1 MDSSITPRKVIKTSL
16 AVDITDFVFNSI
28 VALVTG
34 SSVILAEALQGLAD
48 LLVVLFLYIGIKRSA
63 RKPNRDF
70 NFGYGRELY
79 FWVLCSAIAM
89 LIITATLSFYSGL
102 MKVIYPTDLE
112 NTFWAYLVLVIA
124 IVTNLY
130 ALSLSYK
137 KLKSHPTRASIVKSF
152 TSSRLIEIKTAF
164 ITDLFGTL
172 SSAFGTIALIL
183 YAVSRNPQFD
193 GLGAMIIALGIATF
207 SIMMITEA
215 KNMIVGRSVS
225 PEIREEI
232 RRIAK
237 SHPLVENVLKI
248 LTMHFGSEEIY
259 VNLNIKVKNNLETR
273 QIEKLIEEIKSSII
287 KAKPEVDI
295 VQVEI
300 DSN

>member
-1 MDSSITPRKVIKTSL
+1 MGSEITPRKVIKTSL
-16 AVDITDFVFNSI
+16 AVDISDIALNGI

-34 SSVILAEALQGLAD
+34 SSVILAKALQGLSD
-48 LLVVLFLYIGIKRSA
+48 LLVVIFLYIGIKRSA
-63 RKPNRDF
+63 RRPNQDF
-70 NFGYGRELY
+70 NFGYGREIY

-89 LIITATLSFYSGL
+89 LVITATLSFYSGL
-102 MKVIYPTDLE
+102 MKVIHPRDLE
-112 NTFWAYLVLVIA
+112 NTFWAYLVLAIA
-124 IVTNLY
+124 IATNLY
-130 ALSLSYK
+130 ALSLSYR
-137 KLKSHPTRASIVKSF
+137 KLKSHPTKASILKSF

-164 ITDLFGTL
+164 VTDLFGTL

-183 YAVSRNPQFD
+183 YAVSQNPQFD
-193 GLGAMIIALGIATF
+193 GLGAMVIALGIAAF
-207 SIMMITEA
+207 SIMMIIEA
-215 KNMIVGRSVS
+215 KSMIVGRSVA
-225 PEIREEI
+225 PKVREEI
-232 RRIAK
+232 KEIAK
-237 SHPLVENVLKI
+237 NHPLVENVLKI

-273 QIEKLIEEIKSSII
+273 QIEKLIEEIKSSIV